1 MKKKTKI
8 KKNNF
13 KTEVSKSFKQEK
25 DLEKASMEFLSF
37 GIACHALCLIEH
49 ANILK
54 ILLNKGKF
62 RENQIKNFKNP
73 SLMKTAFIS
82 LIGAKVAYY
91 RDKNYFLTK
100 FGKYL
105 AKKIGFITVPFVG
118 YRKLISKQIE
128 LLDNPENF
136 NSSDIDFPAIAL
148 ASIDFGADNLDPL
161 LIKIFKAIK
170 PRGTICDLGCG
181 TGEKLVKI
189 CQVTNSPGLGIEKSK
204 GVIKES
210 QKFIKNHPEIE
221 IVKGTITALKG
232 VWEDVT
238 VSLISFVCHDIKS
251 QQECSK
257 ILYSYQKHFPR
268 MNCLI
273 VVDIVSLSKK
283 VPTIMPGFDYVHGL
297 QGLIPRTYEETIE
310 TFERAHYKVLQ
321 EIKVP
326 NMSNTF
332 IWILKPNDS

>member
-1 MKKKTKI
+1 MKKKIKI

-13 KTEVSKSFKQEK
+13 KTEVAKSFKQENE
-25 DLEKASMEFLSF
+25 LEKASMKFLSY
-37 GIACHALCLIEH
+37 GIACQAICLIEH
-49 ANILK
+49 ASILK

-73 SLMKTAFIS
+73 SLIKTAFIS
-82 LIGAKVAYY
+82 LIGAKIISYK
-91 RDKNYFLTK
+91 DNNYFLTK
-100 FGKYL
+100 FGKYI
-105 AKKIGFITVPFVG
+105 AKKIGFITIPFVG
-118 YRKLISKQIE
+118 YRKLISKQSE
-128 LLDNPENF
+128 LLDNPESF
-136 NSSDIDFPAIAL
+136 KFSDIDFPAIAL
-148 ASIDFGADNLDPL
+148 SSIDFGVDNLDPL
-161 LIKIFKAIK
+161 LIKIFKVIK

-189 CQVTNSPGLGIEKSK
+189 CQVTNSPGLGIEQSK

-210 QKFIKNHPEIE
+210 QKFIKNYPEIE
-221 IVKGTITALKG
+221 IVKGSITALKG

-238 VSLISFVCHDIKS
+238 VALISFVCHDIKS
-251 QQECSK
+251 KNKCSK

-268 MNCLI
+268 MKCLI

-297 QGLIPRTYEETIE
+297 QGLTPRTYEETIE
-310 TFERAHYKVLQ
+310 TFEKARYDVLQ
-321 EIKVP
+321 EISVP

-332 IWILKPNDS
+332 IWILKPNDL